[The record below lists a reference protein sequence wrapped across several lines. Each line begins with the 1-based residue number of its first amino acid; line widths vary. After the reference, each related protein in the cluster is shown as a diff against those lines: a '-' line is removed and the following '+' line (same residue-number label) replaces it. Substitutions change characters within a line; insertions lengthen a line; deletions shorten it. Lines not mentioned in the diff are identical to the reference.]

1 MLAAVEMSMSSRIIR
16 GNEDSRSVRV
26 TAGGMGILA
35 GHDLVSEEKERAE
48 KLAFEKGYREG
59 ERVGKQMGE
68 RMMESTL
75 KRYDRSLQQL
85 AETERRLSEAME
97 GETVRLALQVT
108 RKIIQRETTIDP
120 ELVSILV
127 SVALKRMQG
136 HHRIEVRVSKHDFAR
151 VTEVI
156 RSGKSSISVK
166 EDQSLERGDFILDSV
181 ETHID
186 GRLSSQVD
194 AVSRALFDE

>member
-1 MLAAVEMSMSSRIIR
+1 MSSRIIR
-16 GNEDSRSVRV
+16 GNEDIRSVRV
-26 TAGGMGILA
+26 TAGGMGMPG
-35 GHDLVSEEKERAE
+35 GHDLLSEEVARAE
-48 KLAFEKGYREG
+48 KQAFEKGYREG
-59 ERVGKQMGE
+59 ERVGKQLGE
-68 RMMESTL
+68 RMLESTL
-75 KRYDRSLQQL
+75 KRYERSLQQL

-97 GETVRLALQVT
+97 ADTVRLSLQVA

-127 SVALKRMQG
+127 SVALKRLQG
-136 HHRIEVRVSKHDFAR
+136 YHRIEVRVSRHDFER
-151 VTEVI
+151 VSEVI

-166 EDQSLERGDFILDSV
+166 EDQSLERGDFILDSI

-186 GRLSSQVD
+186 GRISSQVD

>member
-48 KLAFEKGYREG
+48 KLAFEKGYLEG

-75 KRYDRSLQQL
+75 KRYERSLQQL

-166 EDQSLERGDFILDSV
+166 EDQSLERGDFILDSI